1 MNNDMVHCR
10 ACGGVLHISAPLCPH
25 CGAPQDRRAF
35 GDGIKRTLGSSIEI
49 CFRKYVTFSGRAPRA
64 EFWWF
69 TLFQTLVQWAAAA
82 AAFGSDAPGA
92 SAVET
97 LVSLVLICPA
107 ISVAVRRL
115 HDLDRSGWWFWIVL
129 IPIVGWIILLVWDC
143 TRGTPGPNRFGPENG
158 LL

>member
-1 MNNDMVHCR
+1 MPIT
-10 ACGGVLHISAPLCPH
+10 LL
-25 CGAPQDRRAF
+25 
-35 GDGIKRTLGSSIEI
+35 DGILVG
-49 CFRKYVTFSGRAPRA
+49 
-64 EFWWF
+64 F
-69 TLFQTLVQWAAAA
+69 TLVSAMLAMVRGFSREILSIASWAAAA

-129 IPIVGWIILLVWDC
+129 IPLVGWIILLVWDC